1 MGRALF
7 IIAAL
12 VVGILTGMAVK
23 EQLPFLAQ
31 AANVIGTLWLNAMRM
46 TVVPLVVALL
56 VTGILQTATA
66 AGAGRLATC
75 ATLTMIGILWLVT
88 IMSALVT
95 PLLLSLF
102 PMPGAAAAS
111 LKEALGSMPPPAA
124 PPAFSEILMRI
135 VPTNPIGAAVNNDS
149 ILPLIVFTIAFAF
162 ATAALP
168 SEKRAIIAGFF
179 EAIAQAMI
187 VLIGWVLKLAP
198 LGVFALGITLGK
210 TAGVSAFG
218 ALAHY
223 VLIVTA
229 IGTIIMLSAYPLAVF
244 GGRFKLSHFFSTI
257 LPAQAVA
264 ISTQSSL
271 GTLPTMLTGVRQL
284 GVRDQTAEVTLPLA
298 VAIFRATS
306 PAMNLAVAIYVANW
320 MGVSISPL
328 QMATG
333 VTVAA
338 VTTLGTISL
347 PGTISFI
354 SSTAPICLAMGIP
367 IEPLAILIA
376 IETFPDIM
384 RTLGNVTMDMAVT
397 GTIDRFEGGEVGS

>member
-1 MGRALF
+1 MGRALI

-12 VVGILTGMAVK
+12 TIGILTGMAITDH
-23 EQLPFLAQ
+23 LPWLVQ
-31 AANVIGTLWLNAMRM
+31 AADIIGTLWVNAMRM

-56 VTGILQTATA
+56 VTGILQTAAA
-66 AGAGRLATC
+66 AGAGKLAMR

-88 IMSALVT
+88 IMAALVT

-102 PMPGAAAAS
+102 PMPGGAAES
-111 LKEALGSMPPPAA
+111 LKAALGGVPPPAT
-124 PPAFSEILMRI
+124 PPSFGEIIKQI
-135 VPTNPIGAAVNNDS
+135 VPTNPIGAAASNDS

-168 SEKRAIIAGFF
+168 AEKRDIVTSLF

-198 LGVFALGITLGK
+198 LGVLALGITLGK
-210 TAGVSAFG
+210 TAGVAAFG

-229 IGTIIMLSAYPLAVF
+229 IGTIIMLSAYPLAFF
-244 GGRFKLSHFFSTI
+244 GARFSASKFISAA

-271 GTLPTMLTGVRQL
+271 ASLPTMLAGVRQL

-320 MGVSISPL
+320 MGVHIGPL

-333 VTVAA
+333 ITVAA
-338 VTTLGTISL
+338 ITTLGSISL

-354 SSTAPICLAMGIP
+354 SAIAPICLAMGIP
-367 IEPLAILIA
+367 LEPLAILLA

-397 GTIDRFEGGEVGS
+397 GTIDRFEGKREVS